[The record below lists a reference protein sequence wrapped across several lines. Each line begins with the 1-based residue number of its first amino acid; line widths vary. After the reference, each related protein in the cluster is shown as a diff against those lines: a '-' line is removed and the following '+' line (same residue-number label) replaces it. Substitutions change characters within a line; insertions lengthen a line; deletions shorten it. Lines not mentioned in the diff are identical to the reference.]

1 VAMVVGLA
9 DVKDV
14 TRVMSSEGDEVVTR
28 LVEPVVVMVM
38 VMVSVYVEIVG
49 HGHMMFV
56 RVGVP
61 RDWRGQ
67 MDFEL
72 VVRNVV
78 AEEQTDE
85 LLDADETEEVDDE
98 LECLISVVVIVTVT
112 VSIEDV
118 EKGGGVSR
126 LVRVMLP
133 NA

>member
-1 VAMVVGLA
+1 VAMVVGMA

-14 TRVMSSEGDEVVTR
+14 TRVVSSARDEVVTW
-28 LVEPVVVMVM
+28 LAEPVVVMVM
-38 VMVSVYVEIVG
+38 VTVSVYVEIVG

-67 MDFEL
+67 MGFEL

-78 AEEQTDE
+78 ADEENDK
-85 LLDADETEEVDDE
+85 LLDEDEIEEVGGE
-98 LECLISVVVIVTVT
+98 LEDLISAVVIVTVT
-112 VSIEDV
+112 VSIDDV
-118 EKGGGVSR
+118 KKGGGVSR

>member
-1 VAMVVGLA
+1 MAMVVGMA

-14 TRVMSSEGDEVVTR
+14 TRVVSSARDEVVTW
-28 LVEPVVVMVM
+28 LAEPVVVMVM
-38 VMVSVYVEIVG
+38 VTVSVYVEIVG

-67 MDFEL
+67 MGFEL

-78 AEEQTDE
+78 ADEENDK
-85 LLDADETEEVDDE
+85 LLDEDEIEEVGGE
-98 LECLISVVVIVTVT
+98 LEDLISAVVIVTVT
-112 VSIEDV
+112 VSIDDV
-118 EKGGGVSR
+118 KKGGGVSR